1 MGYSI
6 QGHLSSAYM
15 NWGGQTSANIPWL
28 TGEENKDRRLHLSSQ
43 FCETSCSFF
52 LSRVQLSPWENSEM
66 GLKCYSAAL
75 CPIQGKRLHAR
86 VNLHGFFLHQATHSW
101 WEDRTPTLGRPGR
114 LNLKGTILDQRKG
127 SERNVKGHKT
137 LPTYPKLLTV
147 DVMAISV
154 QASKHVCHSKV
165 MFFTCVTPHSSWEQ
179 SGRNS
184 WCLLAPAHIFH
195 AQGST

>member
-1 MGYSI
+1 
-6 QGHLSSAYM
+6 
-15 NWGGQTSANIPWL
+15 
-28 TGEENKDRRLHLSSQ
+28 
-43 FCETSCSFF
+43 
-52 LSRVQLSPWENSEM
+52 M

-147 DVMAISV
+147 ALMSWPFLCRP
-154 QASKHVCHSKV
+154 QS
-165 MFFTCVTPHSSWEQ
+165 TCVTVRSCSSPVSLLILLGNNQEETP
-179 SGRNS
+179 GVS
-184 WCLLAPAHIFH
+184 WLLHTFFMHRGAPSPYRTFFYCCNLDEK
-195 AQGST
+195 SS